1 MPESALRPHLGAAGQ
16 GPLAVP
22 QVPAVAQAV
31 EEGSEMTITWT
42 RACLSC
48 CRDFQATTPHILTV
62 CPVCKVA
69 PDLLAALERVMAYL
83 SIHDPTYAE
92 SNADSVMAHAAIAKA
107 KGVTP

>member
-1 MPESALRPHLGAAGQ
+1 MKPNDEEAKTVPTCYCTWLYNVVDKQTFFRGTFAIRYCPLHAA
-16 GPLAVP
+16 
-22 QVPAVAQAV
+22 
-31 EEGSEMTITWT
+31 
-42 RACLSC
+42 
-48 CRDFQATTPHILTV
+48 
-62 CPVCKVA
+62 A